1 MYDAPAH
8 TPLTKSSFRPACRA
22 EADVDHVPAIDI
34 TAFLDG
40 SGKNAVARR
49 VARACEAIGFLT
61 LTGHGI
67 APSAIDRAF
76 EWSRL
81 FFDQPQ
87 TRKDRWHPAG
97 ASRQRGYHGVA
108 TRALAQSLG
117 DETPSDL
124 RESYY
129 IGPVDDHRDHFR
141 SLPEAAE
148 AYAPNIYPAE
158 PPGAAEALVTLYR
171 SFERLSAD
179 LLRLFAVALDQPED
193 YFAGHIRR
201 HFSILASHH
210 YPPLETPP
218 APGQLRAGAHTDYGA
233 LTILAMTEGQ
243 GGLEVRMQDGSWHP
257 VRPSPGALV
266 VNLGDMMARWTNER
280 WTSTLHRVVNPDDLG
295 SLRSRRQAIGY
306 FMHPDFDA
314 TIDAIPSC
322 VSRNEAPKF
331 PPISAGAH
339 IAMKIAASYDGVSYH
354 EPRGLNIED

>member
-1 MYDAPAH
+1 M
-8 TPLTKSSFRPACRA
+8 
-22 EADVDHVPAIDI
+22 DHVPAIDI
-34 TAFLDG
+34 VPFLDG
-40 SGKNAVARR
+40 SEKNAVARR

-61 LTGHGI
+61 VTGHGI
-67 APSAIDRAF
+67 APSVIDRAF

-81 FFDQPQ
+81 FFDQPRTQ
-87 TRKDRWHPAG
+87 KDRWHPVDT
-97 ASRQRGYHGVA
+97 SRQRGYHGVA

-117 DETPSDL
+117 DETPRDL

-129 IGPVDDHRDHFR
+129 IGPVDDHQDHFR
-141 SLPEAAE
+141 SQPDAAE

-179 LLRLFAVALDQPED
+179 LLRVFAVALDQPED
-193 YFAGHIRR
+193 YFSDHIRR
-201 HFSILASHH
+201 HFSILATHH

-243 GGLEVRMQDGSWHP
+243 SGLEVRMQDGSWHP

-280 WTSTLHRVVNPDDLG
+280 WTSTLHRVVNPGDLG
-295 SLRSRRQAIGY
+295 SLRSRRQTIGY

-322 VSRNEAPKF
+322 VSRNEAPKL

-354 EPRGLNIED
+354 PPRGLDITD